1 MAGGGD
7 PATSPLYVFGPFLK
21 LIVAA
26 GVAQVTFGASVWLVV
41 VTIAVVS
48 TMYRLVMLWVTDGSG
63 GSGLSEEEFGG
74 WAVKVN
80 AAITFIEYTLTFL
93 VSMAAMV
100 TFIADRITVLNQP
113 LFGQPWITSRTLVAI
128 GLSILTGWLVNRGPS
143 MAART
148 FGPATAAVLLLLWAM
163 VIATVIKHGLH
174 LPSFNL
180 QAFQP
185 QYLNFTIGG
194 YVRILAVMT
203 GVEVFANLVA
213 AYEGTPAQKSNRAFY
228 SLLMVMGTTAITML
242 VVGPI
247 IYAVSDPTNPGVSV
261 ITQTM
266 DHLLPSPLPYVG
278 TLVGV
283 AVLMSASAASAQGLQ
298 NLALGLKER
307 RYVPPRM
314 GAPNKYA
321 VADLPV
327 WIEVGIVC
335 FCFLFLGTHE
345 ETYLAVYAA
354 GVFILLSM
362 TGWAVTKRLFR
373 QTRGLSLRD
382 KLPIPATVVAAL
394 LTTGATLAIFG
405 ERFTDGAWSYFLFI
419 PALYAAFTYFRDRY
433 GEPPPEMEY
442 LGQLDAAQ
450 LAGFGF
456 GQAARVPTLL
466 GRPALPTHGELTWH
480 PDNHDQKTWVRQKV
494 DIPRV
499 IVLLDGSPNA
509 ARAIP
514 VARMIARQVGSR
526 ITLLSAIKAR
536 ARSSEEQLQAAAAE
550 RMSYLNLR
558 VTELAADE
566 VAADARV
573 EIGSIFE
580 VTEKL
585 IRENGFGL
593 VITSTRGGS
602 GEPNWT
608 KGGLSHKLVERI
620 DKPVLLVQVSDEKR
634 KSRRASAGYWW
645 RSMVRPIRSALC
657 PMPRLLAKAF
667 GSELILLCVPAVPES
682 EAYRAPADVQLKIR
696 QKAEANMY
704 KFLASM
710 ARLLRTRRFEGG
722 RAGQR
727 LDPTAGHPRSRRKGK
742 GRHGHADFAGP
753 RRLQRRAA
761 RQRGRK
767 RCAGQQLPGVHGAH
781 PGGLLTGRP
790 PRHSLA
796 HPQNGR
802 TLARQATATWRRFLV
817 RQAGGGPPCC
827 WAAWPKTWCAPLPAL
842 RSSSMCARPPRGPT
856 VDGEKIFPEIL
867 RPASDGIDG
876 CIQTG

>member
-1 MAGGGD
+1 MSHTSQKLRSAFEGALAGGGD

-100 TFIADRITVLNQP
+100 TFIADRIPALNQP

-128 GLSILTGWLVNRGPS
+128 GLSVLTGWLVNRGPS

-163 VIATVIKHGLH
+163 VVATIFKHGLH

-213 AYEGTPAQKSNRAFY
+213 AYEGTPAQKSNKAFY

-247 IYAVSDPTNPGVSV
+247 IYAVSDPTNPSVSV

-307 RYVPPRM
+307 RYVPPRV

-335 FCFLFLGTHE
+335 LCFLFLGTHE

-373 QTRGLSLRD
+373 QTRGLSLKD

-466 GRPALPTHGELTWH
+466 GRPALPIHGELTWH

-494 DIPRV
+494 DIPRI

-514 VARMIARQVGSR
+514 VARMIARQVASR

-536 ARSSEEQLQAAAAE
+536 ARWSEEQLQAAAAE

-558 VTELAADE
+558 VTELAAAE
-566 VAADARV
+566 VAAEARV

-585 IRENGFGL
+585 VRENGFGL

-620 DKPVLLVQVSDEKR
+620 DKPVLLVQVSDQEAEAR
-634 KSRRASAGYWW
+634 PGIGRILVALDGSTYSERALPYA
-645 RSMVRPIRSALC
+645 
-657 PMPRLLAKAF
+657 RLLAKAF

-696 QKAEANMY
+696 HKAETNMY

-710 ARLLRTRRFEGG
+710 ARLLRR
-722 RAGQR
+722 
-727 LDPTAGHPRSRRKGK
+727 D
-742 GRHGHADFAGP
+742 
-753 RRLQRRAA
+753 
-761 RQRGRK
+761 
-767 RCAGQQLPGVHGAH
+767 
-781 PGGLLTGRP
+781 GLKVDVRVSGSIP
-790 PRHSLA
+790 PRAILA
-796 HPQNGR
+796 VAEKEKVDMVMLTSQGR
-802 TLARQATATWRRFLV
+802 GGYNAVLLGSVAENVV
-817 RQAGGGPPCC
+817 RNTTCPVFMVP
-827 WAAWPKTWCAPLPAL
+827 
-842 RSSSMCARPPRGPT
+842 
-856 VDGEKIFPEIL
+856 
-867 RPASDGIDG
+867 
-876 CIQTG
+876 IQGDS